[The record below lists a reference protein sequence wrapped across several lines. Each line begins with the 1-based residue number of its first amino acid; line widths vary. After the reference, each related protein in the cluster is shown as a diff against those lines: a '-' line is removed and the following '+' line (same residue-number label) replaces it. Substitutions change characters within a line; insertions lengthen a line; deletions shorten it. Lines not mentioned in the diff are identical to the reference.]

1 MFERLWVYMGYTV
14 HALASSTGDGLY
26 CVQRIS
32 LQRSAADVRID
43 IRPLPDENAP
53 QSRPEDAL
61 NALCRS
67 LQLAELG
74 ESHIRKIY
82 EIFCVRSRAEL
93 SALFIKKPQAGTGG
107 TAKLRVP
114 TDH

>member
-32 LQRSAADVRID
+32 LQRSTADVRID
-43 IRPLPDENAP
+43 IRPLPGENAP

-61 NALCRS
+61 NNAYACACKAIGWIASTDARNRS
-67 LQLAELG
+67 
-74 ESHIRKIY
+74 
-82 EIFCVRSRAEL
+82 
-93 SALFIKKPQAGTGG
+93 
-107 TAKLRVP
+107 
-114 TDH
+114 